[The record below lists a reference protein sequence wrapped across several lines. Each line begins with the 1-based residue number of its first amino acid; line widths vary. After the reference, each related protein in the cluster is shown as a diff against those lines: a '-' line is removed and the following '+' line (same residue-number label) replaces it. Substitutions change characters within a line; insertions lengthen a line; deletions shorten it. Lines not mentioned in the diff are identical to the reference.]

1 MHILLWCL
9 KKLDINSKNDLG
21 DAENSFKDTSED
33 RYDDN
38 YFEKKPE
45 SAFIDASEDCP
56 ANNAPTDK
64 LFLKFLITF
73 PMILLKSTL

>member
-1 MHILLWCL
+1 MILVMLRIPL
-9 KKLDINSKNDLG
+9 RTLL
-21 DAENSFKDTSED
+21 TSED
-33 RYDDN
+33 RYDEN

-64 LFLKFLITF
+64 LFLKFFITF